1 MEQTAPKFSGLKQQ
15 QKMFY
20 AYKSEIGQR
29 LDRNRPSLFHL
40 ASAGVTRQLGT
51 AIVWK
56 IAHAHGWHLGWG
68 NSNG

>member
-20 AYKSEIGQR
+20 VYESEIRQR

-40 ASAGVTRQLGT
+40 ASAGVTRELGT
-51 AIVWK
+51 TIV
-56 IAHAHGWHLGWG
+56 
-68 NSNG
+68 